1 MSRDETLRAVQEQA
15 RRRLAQMQA
24 RILANKQAS
33 AVLAGGAVF
42 ALLIMARARRS
53 SRG

>member
-1 MSRDETLRAVQEQA
+1 MSREETMRAVQDTTK
-15 RRRLAQMQA
+15 RRLAQMQA
-24 RILANKQAS
+24 RVLANKQAS

-53 SRG
+53 SRD